1 MEKDKRVIA
10 VENSQSLAR
19 IEVQIGLVNKVL
31 SDKEDAFLK
40 PKQVVLRCE
49 TREGFKDFVIDANI
63 NELDLNGNQLISIS
77 VEIGQLTNLKKL
89 NLGHNFLT
97 KLSPEIAQLLNL
109 EELNLTLNELK
120 EVPIEIVQLVNLKVL
135 NLESNQLKSL
145 PRKIGQLI
153 NLELLTHVSLILP
166 MEKKKCRNLADAS
179 RTNR

>member
-19 IEVQIGLVNKVL
+19 IGVQIGLVNKVL

-49 TREGFKDFVIDANI
+49 TREGFKEFVIDANI

-109 EELNLTLNELK
+109 EESGRISNKSDTFIPTTAHLLGCGRCSRQGTPHPLLGL
-120 EVPIEIVQLVNLKVL
+120 IAAIVQ
-135 NLESNQLKSL
+135 
-145 PRKIGQLI
+145 
-153 NLELLTHVSLILP
+153 
-166 MEKKKCRNLADAS
+166 A
-179 RTNR
+179 